1 MGFSLFLNFFIESG
15 NSYMPKCNWCEKKGL
30 FLRLNE
36 SGTCFICSSS
46 IEMDIKQHAQVITH
60 CMREVEES
68 QNIETRLSGCEQIVE
83 HAKELKVYERKG
95 VATLNP
101 LPSHLI
107 TLYTDR
113 QKVIVEENIESE
125 VKKIVNHSAKE
136 AASVKIEKAHK
147 VLTNIIEFKE
157 RFPHLQEIEK
167 FENRINHY
175 LYETQLKMYMENASE
190 AESKGLKREALEQY
204 KEALQYL
211 QDKKIEVSDLAKRVR
226 EIAVKILEHI

>member
-1 MGFSLFLNFFIESG
+1 
-15 NSYMPKCNWCEKKGL
+15 
-30 FLRLNE
+30 
-36 SGTCFICSSS
+36 
-46 IEMDIKQHAQVITH
+46 MDIEQHAQVITH

-68 QNIETRLSGCEQIVE
+68 PVIETRLSGCEQIVE
-83 HAKELKVYERKG
+83 HAKDLLVYERKG

-101 LPSHLI
+101 LPTHLI

-113 QKVIVEENIESE
+113 QNTLVIENIESE
-125 VKKIVNHSAKE
+125 LKKIIEDTANKDATS
-136 AASVKIEKAHK
+136 KIEKANK
-147 VLTNIIEFKE
+147 VLTTIIEFKE

-167 FENRINHY
+167 FENRINHS
-175 LYETQLKMYMENASE
+175 LYETQLMMYMENARE

-226 EIAVKILEHI
+226 EIAVKILELI